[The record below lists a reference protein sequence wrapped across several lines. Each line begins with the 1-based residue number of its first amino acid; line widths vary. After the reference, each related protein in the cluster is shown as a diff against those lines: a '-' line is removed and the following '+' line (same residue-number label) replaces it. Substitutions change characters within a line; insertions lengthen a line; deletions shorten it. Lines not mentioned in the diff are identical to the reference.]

1 MVELKL
7 TDSKVAKQYGKKKGS
22 IILVPENQVDKLVN
36 NGWAKPI
43 PEKIADKK
51 ADE

>member
-7 TDSKVAKQYGKKKGS
+7 TNSRIAKQYGKRKGS
-22 IILVPENQVDKLVN
+22 IILVPENQVEKMIN

-43 PEKIADKK
+43 PEKIAK
-51 ADE
+51 AKE